1 MKRVRFKNTH
11 GNSLFEFVVLLF
23 VSSLIVAS
31 SVPLWGQSLVRAQ
44 IRLESKDLQATL
56 TQARLLALQ
65 GGEPVTIVLT
75 RSSYRI
81 EHAQVFQTYTLPDG
95 YSLLSP
101 SEQIVFFPTGVTT
114 PRALEV
120 LFQGLSCRIIIS
132 LYGRVR
138 DVCS

>member
-1 MKRVRFKNTH
+1 MK
-11 GNSLFEFVVLLF
+11 NSLGSSLLEFVVLLL

-31 SVPLWGQSLVRAQ
+31 SVSLWGQSLVRAQ
-44 IRLESKDLQATL
+44 IRLESKVLQATL

-81 EHAQVFQTYTLPDG
+81 EHARVFQAHTLPER
-95 YSLLSP
+95 YSLVSP

-114 PRALEV
+114 PRTLEV